1 MISICG
7 VTIIMNVTFYY
18 GGLH

>member
-1 MISICG
+1 MISICA
-7 VTIIMNVTFYY
+7 TIITNVTFYY